1 MDSARSLTSASSLAN
16 FGIVPVVTL
25 TACAKV
31 SLTIMESNDVTKTV
45 QICEPKTLG
54 WDAMGTFRS
63 MGFRVKFFDL
73 FIFYEVHGPRHLKG
87 AKGVRKFSPSELS
100 LAELS
105 LAMCVRR
112 SITYWQ

>member
-25 TACAKV
+25 TASAKV

-54 WDAMGTFRS
+54 WDAMGTFRFL
-63 MGFRVKFFDL
+63 GFRVKFFDL

-87 AKGVRKFSPSELS
+87 AKGVRSPS
-100 LAELS
+100 ELS